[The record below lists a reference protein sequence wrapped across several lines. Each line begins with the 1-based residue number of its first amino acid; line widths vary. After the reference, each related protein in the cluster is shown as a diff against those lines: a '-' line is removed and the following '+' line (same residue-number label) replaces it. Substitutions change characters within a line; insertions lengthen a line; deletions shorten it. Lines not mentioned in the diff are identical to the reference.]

1 MKFDFFKRKKAVEG
15 KKALEETLSPVP
27 YGLHNVKGSPP
38 QIYRGVAPY
47 ETDSDRFGIFD
58 EDYFHGEQY
67 EKKKRRAIPPPKTQ
81 PIFYLKILLCSTS
94 ALLLGGIIIFF
105 SLFSR
110 FSGAYEQIRIPDFTM
125 LSEKDAISKLKE
137 NGCFS
142 YSIEYRENPTVSYG
156 TVVMQSPAPNTERKL
171 YHSDKIKITLTVSKK
186 SNPITL
192 PNLLGQD
199 ARQVALELKNA
210 GVNVTVKEAFS
221 NTVKSGK
228 IISSSLPKGSKL
240 YKNDSIVITKSL
252 GKPISYITVPSLLG
266 LSESEA
272 ISILNKGDFTVSDI
286 IYKNS
291 HYPKGLVI
299 EQSISEGLTV
309 RKGEKI
315 SLTIS
320 IGKAAI
326 NK

>member
-1 MKFDFFKRKKAVEG
+1 MKFNFFKRKKAI
-15 KKALEETLSPVP
+15 KRKISAKETLSPIR
-27 YGLHNVKGSPP
+27 YELNVAKGSPP

-47 ETDSDRFGIFD
+47 ETESDRFGIFD
-58 EDYFHGEQY
+58 EDYFCGENY
-67 EKKKRRAIPPPKTQ
+67 EKKKRRTIPPPKTQ
-81 PIFYLKILLCSTS
+81 PIFYLKILLCSTA
-94 ALLLGGIIIFF
+94 ALLVCGIIIFF

-110 FSGAYEQIRIPDFTM
+110 FGGGYEQIRIPDFTN
-125 LSEKDAISKLKE
+125 LSEEDAISRLKE
-137 NGCFS
+137 NQYFN
-142 YSIEYRENPTVSYG
+142 YTVEYRENPTVSYG
-156 TVVMQSPAPNTERKL
+156 TVVAQSPAPNTERKL
-171 YHSDKIKITLTVSKK
+171 YRSDKIKITLTVSKK
-186 SNPITL
+186 ADPITL

-221 NTVKSGK
+221 STVKSGK

-252 GKPISYITVPSLLG
+252 GEPISYITVPTLLG

-272 ISILNKGDFTVSDI
+272 MSILGKGDFTISDI